1 MNMPVATAATALP
14 AHLAH
19 LRGNAAMTSFGQDAV
34 GGIQSGKAHP
44 RISIRQNR
52 FRLLNEQGQ
61 EFVVPQLHLDV
72 IVVGVNKNVSKL
84 YYAQAFNPGDP
95 EPPAPTCFSDNGIAP
110 SVRAQ
115 TPQCNTC
122 AACPHSAWGSKVTDA
137 GTKVKACSDSKKFA
151 VLLADNPAGL
161 VYELRIPA
169 ASMGNMK
176 ELVDMLNARGEPL
189 PAMVLR
195 ITFDDKSQYPKLIF
209 TPTSYIN
216 EAQNA
221 AVMEVLDGEE
231 AGECVGKDDLPIA
244 QGAAL
249 PPPVGGQTP
258 MAVPPV
264 GAPVPQPPAAPVFTP
279 APQPLPAGPHY
290 TPQMA
295 PAPVVAPQPPAFNPM
310 STAPQGGFNP
320 MAPAPAAPQMGQQ
333 AAEPPKARR
342 TRKPRADAVPQGV
355 AMNPIPQQPMVMQAP
370 VAPQPQTYAAPQGVP
385 AAAAPHLVNPNFTPA
400 PVAAGSGGN
409 LDIPQ
414 FLRRDQAG
422 AAPAAANVPL
432 QPQPTDQNLDA
443 LLGDA
448 LNK

>member
-1 MNMPVATAATALP
+1 MNMPTVQAATALP

-19 LRGNAAMTSFGQDAV
+19 LRGNAAITTFGQDAV

-44 RISIRQNR
+44 RISIKQNR
-52 FRLLNEQGQ
+52 FRLVNEQGQ
-61 EFVVPQLHLDV
+61 EYVVPALHLDV

-84 YYAQAFNPGDP
+84 YYAQAFNPADP

-110 SVRAQ
+110 SSRAQ
-115 TPQCNTC
+115 TPQCGTC
-122 AACPHSAWGSKVTDA
+122 AACPHGAWGSKVTDA

-169 ASMGNMK
+169 ASMGNIK
-176 ELVDMLNARGEPL
+176 ELVDMLNSRGEPL

-195 ITFDDKSQYPKLIF
+195 ITFDEHSQYPKLIF
-209 TPTSYIN
+209 TPQSYIN

-221 AVMEVLDGEE
+221 AVMEVLDGDE
-231 AGECVGKDDLPIA
+231 AGECVGKEDVPIA

-249 PPPVGGQTP
+249 SPPVSGQTP

-264 GAPVPQPPAAPVFTP
+264 GAPVPQPPAAAPVFTP
-279 APQPLPAGPHY
+279 APQPLPSGPHY
-290 TPQMA
+290 SPQQPPAPIMA
-295 PAPVVAPQPPAFNPM
+295 PQAPPPAFNPM
-310 STAPQGGFNP
+310 GAPAAFNP
-320 MAPAPAAPQMGQQ
+320 MAPGGQQ
-333 AAEPPKARR
+333 APVAEAPKQRR
-342 TRKPRADAVPQGV
+342 TRKPRAE
-355 AMNPIPQQPMVMQAP
+355 
-370 VAPQPQTYAAPQGVP
+370 AAPQGVATNPMP
-385 AAAAPHLVNPNFTPA
+385 AMNLQQPVPPQTYAPPAGMPATAAPHPVQPNFQAA
-400 PVAAGSGGN
+400 PVASGGTDGN

-422 AAPAAANVPL
+422 AVPAAAAVNL
-432 QPQPTDQNLDA
+432 QPAVTDQNLDA

-448 LNK
+448 LRK